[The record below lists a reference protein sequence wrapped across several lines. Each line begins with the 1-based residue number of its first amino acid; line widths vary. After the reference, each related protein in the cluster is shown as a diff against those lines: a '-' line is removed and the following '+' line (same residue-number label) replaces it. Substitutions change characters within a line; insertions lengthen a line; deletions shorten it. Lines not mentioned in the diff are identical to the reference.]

1 MFQDENSN
9 SYQNTFNY
17 DNPNYSNRP
26 NKSRCC
32 SLPKKDSNNINCS
45 VQNGRVKTNYEKK
58 TKTDHLCMTLRNK
71 NQKLLMIT
79 PANGPTMPSD
89 STNSNHQ
96 PLDSNLD
103 DSQKNDS
110 MKKNSNKNEAAVV
123 LLKRNSLSTS
133 ASSCSL
139 DKEIEL
145 ETVENNQ
152 EKFEKFSRLSYSYR
166 REKKPESKFKKFFSV
181 KLVKNE
187 MNTRLKKKL
196 NYSDNLDDIEIYRV

>member
-1 MFQDENSN
+1 
-9 SYQNTFNY
+9 
-17 DNPNYSNRP
+17 
-26 NKSRCC
+26 
-32 SLPKKDSNNINCS
+32 
-45 VQNGRVKTNYEKK
+45 
-58 TKTDHLCMTLRNK
+58 MTLRNK

-110 MKKNSNKNEAAVV
+110 LKKNSNKNEAAVV

-152 EKFEKFSRLSYSYR
+152 EKFENRLY
-166 REKKPESKFKKFFSV
+166 
-181 KLVKNE
+181 L
-187 MNTRLKKKL
+187 L
-196 NYSDNLDDIEIYRV
+196 